1 MDKGDTFQL
10 IIVSPDKVVLETEAY
25 KVTVPGYVQ
34 ELAILPN
41 HTPLYS
47 ELVKGTVRVET
58 TDEKIKEIDIEGG
71 VLRVRQNRVSIVLGF
86 EADIERSKPS

>member
-1 MDKGDTFQL
+1 MATQSTFH
-10 IIVSPDKVVLETEAY
+10 IVIVSPDRIILETDAI
-25 KVTVPGYVQ
+25 KAIVPGVLQ

-58 TDEKIKEIDIEGG
+58 TDDKIKEIDIDGG
-71 VLRVRQNRVSIVLGF
+71 ILRVRHNQVSIVLGF
-86 EADIERSKPS
+86 ETDLERSPN